1 MFTNKE
7 IADTNEL
14 GTFQKVNKTNGP
26 LRSLAE
32 RGAHSGAVLTP
43 HLDRTGS
50 GFERVAW
57 LTEKGGRRGGQ
68 AENEKKRK
76 N

>member
-50 GFERVAW
+50 GFELTRRV
-57 LTEKGGRRGGQ
+57 EKLKTKINARDC
-68 AENEKKRK
+68 
-76 N
+76 